1 MERRLMDI
9 SGIPFVVEEREDGL
23 YAVGIK
29 VRKRMIKFEGT
40 GLPVDIVEKI
50 DGVKDNE
57 KIDGLEEIEDFL
69 EGQPE
74 GSKLSDVVPS
84 EYASDEDMIDAW
96 QVALRIAQATGSQE

>member
-1 MERRLMDI
+1 MDI

-29 VRKRMIKFEGT
+29 VRKRMIKFEGS

-57 KIDGLEEIEDFL
+57 KIDGIEEIEDFL

-74 GSKLSDVVPS
+74 GSKLSDVVPT
-84 EYASDEDMIDAW
+84 EYATDEDMNDAW
-96 QVALRIAQATGSQE
+96 QEALRNAQATGSQE

>member
-29 VRKRMIKFEGT
+29 VRKRMIKFEGS

-57 KIDGLEEIEDFL
+57 KIDGIEEIEDFL

-74 GSKLSDVVPS
+74 GSKLSDVVPT
-84 EYASDEDMIDAW
+84 EYATDEDMNDAW
-96 QVALRIAQATGSQE
+96 QEALRNAQATGSQE

>member
-23 YAVGIK
+23 FAVGIK
-29 VRKRMIKFEGT
+29 VRKRMIKFEGS

-69 EGQPE
+69 DGQPE

-84 EYASDEDMIDAW
+84 EYASDEDMTDAW
-96 QVALRIAQATGSQE
+96 QEAPRKAQATGSQE